1 MKKTMLKSTLA
12 GLAALLA
19 AAALILPAAASA
31 QTVGAVT
38 TQADTLISQGRPATA
53 STTEGS
59 AYAAA
64 KAVDGSTTTR
74 WASAEGNAAQ
84 WITVDLG
91 AGATVSKV
99 VLQWEAAYAK
109 GYKVQIS
116 ADGSSWTTL
125 ATETVGNGGSDTWNV
140 SGTGRYLRINATVRG
155 TAWGYSLWELKAYG
169 TLGDPGGPSTGTPVE
184 KAGTLKVCGLKLCNE
199 DGVPVQLR
207 GMSTHGLQWHRDCMT
222 DSAFDALADD
232 WSADVVRLSTYVE
245 DEGYVSNPTFFTNLA
260 GDLIQK
266 THDRG
271 MYSIA
276 DWHILEKGDPN
287 VNLENA
293 KKFFKAIATRHGSK
307 GTVLYEIANE
317 PSGVAWSTIKT
328 YAEKIIPVI
337 RAIDPDAVILV
348 GTPDWSSFGV
358 SGDNG
363 PAPIIANPV
372 NATNI
377 MYVFHFYATSHRDE
391 YLTAL
396 DETSDV
402 LPTFVTE
409 WGAEEYTGGGA
420 LDLVMAKRYLDL
432 MEEKDI
438 SWVKWNFSDDPLS
451 GAAFKVGTC
460 DTNGPWT
467 GSTLKPVGTWV
478 INHVRAGEL

>member
-1 MKKTMLKSTLA
+1 MKKAMMRSSLA
-12 GLAALLA
+12 GLAAVLVTAAMIMPTA
-19 AAALILPAAASA
+19 AAADP
-31 QTVGAVT
+31 VGT
-38 TQADTLISQGRPATA
+38 LADTLISQGRPATA
-53 STTEGS
+53 SSIEDSTFG
-59 AYAAA
+59 AG
-64 KAVDGSTTTR
+64 KAVDGSSTTR
-74 WASAEGNAAQ
+74 WASEEGSAAQ
-84 WITVDLG
+84 WISVDLG

-99 VLQWEAAYAK
+99 DLNWEAAYAK
-109 GYKVQIS
+109 GYKIQMS
-116 ADGSSWTTL
+116 ADGSTWTTL
-125 ATETVGNGGSDTWNV
+125 KTETAGNGGTDSWTG
-140 SGTGRYLRINATVRG
+140 SGTGRYLRIYNTVRG
-155 TAWGYSLWELKAYG
+155 TAWGYSLWELKVYG
-169 TLGDPGGPSTGTPVE
+169 TPGDGSGGPTTGTPVE
-184 KAGTLKVCGLKLCNE
+184 KAGTLEVCGLKLCSE

-207 GMSTHGLQWHRDCMT
+207 GMSTHGLQWHSDCMT

-245 DEGYVSNPTFFTNLA
+245 DDGYVSNPTHFTNLA
-260 GDLIQK
+260 GDLIQE

-317 PSGVAWSTIKT
+317 PSGVQWSTIKS

-358 SGDNG
+358 SGDHG

-396 DETSDV
+396 DNTSDV

-420 LDLVMAKRYLDL
+420 LDLPMAERYLDL

-467 GSTLKPVGTWV
+467 GSTLKPVGAWV
-478 INHVRAGEL
+478 INHVRAGAL